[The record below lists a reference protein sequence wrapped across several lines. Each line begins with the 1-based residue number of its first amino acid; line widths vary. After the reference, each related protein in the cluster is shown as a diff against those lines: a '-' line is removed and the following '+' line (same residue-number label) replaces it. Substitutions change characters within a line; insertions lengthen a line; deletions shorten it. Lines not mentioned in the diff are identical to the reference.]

1 MLSNLKIYISILFF
15 GIIVGCVSTI
25 YVYHKFM
32 PPKGDSSKIE
42 SKTISGSPLTIEKIS
57 YKDKSTI
64 INTKYLS
71 EGESDIV
78 IPNKSNPS
86 ANAWDSYH
94 WGVGGM
100 ISTNLSYHFLAS
112 YRYERFMGIGDVWC
126 KNKNGY
132 EFGLS
137 LGAIYILSL

>member
-1 MLSNLKIYISILFF
+1 MKKYITLSLVFFFLGMMSAFLMQESI
-15 GIIVGCVSTI
+15 
-25 YVYHKFM
+25 K
-32 PPKGDSSKIE
+32 PKNNASSKIE

-71 EGESDIV
+71 KGESDIV

-100 ISTNLSYHFLAS
+100 MSTNLTYHFLTS

-137 LGAIYILSL
+137 FGAIYILSL